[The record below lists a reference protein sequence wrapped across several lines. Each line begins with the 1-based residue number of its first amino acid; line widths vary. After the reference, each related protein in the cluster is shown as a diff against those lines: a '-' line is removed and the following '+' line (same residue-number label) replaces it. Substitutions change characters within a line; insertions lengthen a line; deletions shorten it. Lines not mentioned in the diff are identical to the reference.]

1 MFIIR
6 FVIFTIGA
14 NKFIVSNLQ
23 SSMIVGLLVCV
34 IILFLD
40 IFYSKFITNI
50 NSPDRYKRKV
60 YGALV
65 VRLLLALI
73 IGFLSGTSIHSILVS
88 GNPSN
93 ILLNGKATYS
103 LEFSILYNLIVL
115 LFICF
120 ELLFVTVKYWMIK
133 KSIDDLVDYKIYL
146 AIFNNRYLPA
156 HEKDLFIKIIRSLK
170 TQEQEFNSMR
180 MILESMLKNLNKKGV
195 IPNELFHS
203 HGGPNLTFCGLYLKG
218 KEINITRKEKTSIV
232 KANNSFPENIGV
244 SFHFVLEI
252 SNKLSHHNNFPV
264 SNNLYKSVI
273 YNLFDCLLW
282 YKGEIDKK

>member
-6 FVIFTIGA
+6 FVIFTIGV

-34 IILFLD
+34 LILFLD
-40 IFYSKFITNI
+40 IFFSKFITNI
-50 NSPDRYKRKV
+50 NSPNKYKRKV
-60 YGALV
+60 FGALLA
-65 VRLLLALI
+65 RLLLALL
-73 IGFLSGTSIHSILVS
+73 IGFLSGTSIHSILIS
-88 GNPSN
+88 ENPSN
-93 ILLNGKATYS
+93 ILLNGKDSYS
-103 LEFSILYNLIVL
+103 LEFSLLFNLIVL
-115 LFICF
+115 LFISF

-146 AIFNNRYLPA
+146 AIFNNRYLPTQ
-156 HEKDLFIKIIRSLK
+156 EKELFTKIIRSLK

-203 HGGPNLTFCGLYLKG
+203 HGGPNLAFCGLYLKG
-218 KEINITRKEKTSIV
+218 KEINITRKEKISIV
-232 KANNSFPENIGV
+232 QANNSFPENIGI
-244 SFHFVLEI
+244 SFNFVLEI

-264 SNNLYKSVI
+264 SKNLYKSVV

-282 YKGEIDKK
+282 YKEEIDKK